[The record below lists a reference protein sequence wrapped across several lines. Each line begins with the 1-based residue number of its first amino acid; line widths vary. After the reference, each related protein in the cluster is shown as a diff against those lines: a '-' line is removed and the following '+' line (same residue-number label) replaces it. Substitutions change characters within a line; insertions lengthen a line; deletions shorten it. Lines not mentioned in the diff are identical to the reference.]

1 MKEETK
7 PTWME
12 VHGGFAKDMTLR
24 DHYAGLALQAL
35 IPLWHKD
42 FRAGDLGDG
51 VEDWDYFYE
60 SFSRE
65 AYEMADAMLKAREK

>member
-42 FRAGDLGDG
+42 FRAGD
-51 VEDWDYFYE
+51 
-60 SFSRE
+60 
-65 AYEMADAMLKAREK
+65 